1 MSFSQTVA
9 QSIRVGGQD
18 VAQNNAYSA
27 DSQTSVDVAIP
38 IEADVLVNFALDVS
52 QIKAL
57 FILSDQD
64 LTIETNNAGPDPAPD
79 DTISLV
85 AGVPLVWTHDS
96 YYANLLT
103 TDITALYVTNASAAA
118 ARLRIEALHDATP

>member
-38 IEADVLVNFALDVS
+38 IEAVNFALDVS